1 MRNTPKSSD
10 SIIIEALRVIARDL
24 EEKFPLRAL
33 PMYTAA
39 EQLEQLAA
47 QNKKLR
53 QACAA
58 VLSADEP
65 GCPTLREARAL
76 CAEALKEVAE

>member
-1 MRNTPKSSD
+1 MSERFPDTTVAT
-10 SIIIEALRVIARDL
+10 ELRVIARDL
-24 EEKFPLRAL
+24 EAKDPCRAL
-33 PMYTAA
+33 GVYMAA

-47 QNKKLR
+47 QNQKLR

-65 GCPTLREARAL
+65 GCPTLAEARKA
-76 CAEALKEVAE
+76 CVEALKEVAE

>member
-1 MRNTPKSSD
+1 MSEGFPDTTV
-10 SIIIEALRVIARDL
+10 ATVLRLIARDL
-24 EEKFPLRAL
+24 EAKDPLRAL
-33 PMYTAA
+33 AMYTAA
-39 EQLEQLAA
+39 EKLEQLAA
-47 QNKKLR
+47 QNHKLR

-65 GCPTLREARAL
+65 GCPTGREARAL

>member
-1 MRNTPKSSD
+1 MIERFSD
-10 SIIIEALRVIARDL
+10 TTVAAALRVIARDL
-24 EEKFPLRAL
+24 EAKDPCRAL
-33 PMYTAA
+33 GVYMAA
-39 EQLEQLAA
+39 ERLEQLAA
-47 QNKKLR
+47 QNHKLS

-76 CAEALKEVAE
+76 CVEALKEVAE